1 VSLPASTIELDG
13 PFDLARTLFPLRRGY
28 RDPVLRL
35 GGRAAALALR
45 TPAGG
50 ALLHLRQ
57 SATATVRAEASGPGA
72 EAALALAPG
81 IVGAEDDPAAFA
93 PADEPLATLARRL
106 RGVRLTRAPLLPVLL
121 AAVLE
126 QKVTGREAREGWR
139 GLVLETSEPAGE
151 GLWLPP
157 DPARAATLPSFAFHR
172 AGIDG
177 TRARTVR
184 VVAERAERLEREA
197 REDPTTFR
205 TRLERLPGIGP
216 WTSAEAAR
224 LALGDPDAVSVGD
237 YHLPNLV
244 AWALAGEPR
253 ADDERMLALLEPYR
267 GQRGRVQRLLEASGA
282 KAPAYGPRAEGRS
295 IARI

>member
-1 VSLPASTIELDG
+1 MSPTRTVELDG
-13 PFDLARTLFPLRRGY
+13 PLDLARTLFPLRRGY
-28 RDPVLRL
+28 RDPVVRL
-35 GGRAAALALR
+35 GGGAATLALR
-45 TPAGG
+45 TPTGG
-50 ALLHLRQ
+50 ALLRLRQ
-57 SATATVRAEASGPGA
+57 TGACSVAAEASGPGA

-81 IVGAEDDPAAFA
+81 IVGAQDDPAAFA
-93 PADEPLATLARRL
+93 PTDQPLAALARRL
-106 RGVRLTRAPLLPVLL
+106 RGVRLTRAPLIPVLL

-139 GLVLETSEPAGE
+139 GLVLATSEPAGE
-151 GLWLPP
+151 GLWFPP
-157 DPARAATLPSFAFHR
+157 DPARAATLPSFSFHR

-184 VVAERAERLEREA
+184 IVAERAARLELEA
-197 REDPTTFR
+197 REDPATFR
-205 TRLERLPGIGP
+205 TRLERLPGIGQ

-237 YHLPNLV
+237 YHLPDVV
-244 AWALAGEPR
+244 AWVLAGEPR
-253 ADDERMLALLEPYR
+253 GDDVRMLALLEPYR

-282 KAPAYGPRAEGRS
+282 KPPAYGPRAEGRS

>member
-1 VSLPASTIELDG
+1 VTAPARPIELDG
-13 PFDLARTLFPLRRGY
+13 PLDLARTLFPLRRGY
-28 RDPVLRL
+28 RDPVVRL
-35 GGRAAALALR
+35 GDGAATLALR

-50 ALLHLRQ
+50 AVLHLRQ
-57 SATATVRAEASGPGA
+57 TGIATVAAEASGPGA

-93 PADEPLATLARRL
+93 PTGEPLATLARRL

-121 AAVLE
+121 AAVVE

-139 GLVLETSEPAGE
+139 GLVFATSEQAGE

-157 DPARAATLPSFAFHR
+157 DPARAAALPSFAFHR

-177 TRARTVR
+177 TRGRTVR
-184 VVAERAERLEREA
+184 IVAERAARLEREA
-197 REDPTTFR
+197 QEDPATFR
-205 TRLERLPGIGP
+205 ERLERLPGIGP

-237 YHLPNLV
+237 YHLPHVV

-253 ADDERMLALLEPYR
+253 GDDARMLALLEPYR

-282 KAPAYGPRAEGRS
+282 KPPAYGPRAEGRS